1 MEAKICTTN
10 TCNTKIC
17 TANVIEAK
25 IKRPDFILKMMLCV
39 ILFLSTLYQAIETLE
54 FCYMNVEGERG
65 NLLMYLILVFTD
77 PDMAYYTVLVAFA
90 ILVSDIVYEQYL
102 TKEIYVMYG
111 SRRKVYFGM
120 IKLIAFFSFL
130 FICLYFL
137 MAVLVGVCGGI
148 DLSFH
153 LTENAIML
161 WAQEQDFYL
170 IRSSAIYIPATVVQ
184 YNGIWV
190 LGMIVVKYYVGLV
203 LLAMTGLLFSIRKD
217 SAQIGTLAIML
228 TLLFNIALLEYYGP
242 WKFYKLGILVDLS
255 GIFSY
260 LTLQRFFMYDWA
272 GIKEDV
278 AVLFRDTILTGGV
291 WFMALSVIIYRIL
304 KKKDL

>member
-102 TKEIYVMYG
+102 TKEIYVM
-111 SRRKVYFGM
+111 
-120 IKLIAFFSFL
+120 
-130 FICLYFL
+130 
-137 MAVLVGVCGGI
+137 
-148 DLSFH
+148 
-153 LTENAIML
+153 
-161 WAQEQDFYL
+161 
-170 IRSSAIYIPATVVQ
+170 
-184 YNGIWV
+184 
-190 LGMIVVKYYVGLV
+190 
-203 LLAMTGLLFSIRKD
+203 
-217 SAQIGTLAIML
+217 
-228 TLLFNIALLEYYGP
+228 
-242 WKFYKLGILVDLS
+242 
-255 GIFSY
+255 
-260 LTLQRFFMYDWA
+260 
-272 GIKEDV
+272 
-278 AVLFRDTILTGGV
+278 
-291 WFMALSVIIYRIL
+291 
-304 KKKDL
+304 